1 MLAVNM
7 VYNAKSPPEYDSSG
21 LPNKCQQKDIAMKI
35 VERQALIMN
44 NIEINQRSLDGYVNA
59 TAMCQAGGKQLK
71 HFFENKRTV
80 KYIEALSKKV
90 GIPPSLLSEIKEGRN
105 GGTYVHPQL
114 AISLAMWIS
123 ADFEV
128 AVTNWIL
135 NGVIDYAKKEQSH
148 ILQLYISEQTRAWE
162 KTFPDVLWEQ
172 LGRLDGCDTYL
183 TRRPRWWGKLVKEL
197 IYETLDPEVYEYLQN
212 NRPPANV
219 RWHQNLTENV
229 GVKALVSR
237 CYQVAGM
244 ATVCRTVDDLR
255 RMVAEHYGKKPAQL
269 NMKLYL
275 V

>member
-1 MLAVNM
+1 
-7 VYNAKSPPEYDSSG
+7 
-21 LPNKCQQKDIAMKI
+21 MKI
-35 VERQALIMN
+35 VERQPLMMN

-59 TAMCQAGGKQLK
+59 TAMCKAGEKL
-71 HFFENKRTV
+71 FNDFYRLKRT
-80 KYIEALSKKV
+80 KSFLSTLSRTT
-90 GIPPSLLSEIKEGRN
+90 GIPVVDLVETREGAS
-105 GGTYVHPQL
+105 GGTYVHPQV

-123 ADFEV
+123 PEFEV

-135 NGVIDYAKKEQSH
+135 NGIVETAKKEQSH
-148 ILQLYISEQTRAWE
+148 ILQLYISEKTREWE

-212 NRPPANV
+212 NRPPANI

-229 GVKALVSR
+229 GVKSLVSR

-255 RMVAEHYGKKPAQL
+255 KMVAEHYGKKPVQTNL
-269 NMKLYL
+269 KLYL
-275 V
+275 A